1 MRIPYLVAVALIAV
15 GAMPALAGL
24 SEVDQRARIMLEVAK
39 VEERLF
45 PDRKGELHVRSIL
58 DSDFNAFAM
67 PSGSV
72 YFNTGALLRIED
84 EAQLA
89 SVLGHEGTH
98 YTADHAFR
106 EAVHVKHTAGTVI
119 LTPLI
124 GGSIW
129 AGYSRDMER
138 EADRGGFERMSDSGY
153 DNRAG
158 AEIMGRMDR
167 ELTVRHLPHGGYFW
181 ADHPAVKERVA
192 TFRALEAGK
201 PPGAERNR
209 ERYLAITEHA
219 RMDALAVIHR
229 RHDADL
235 LVFLL
240 DDEKLLDTLPP
251 RARFYLAEG
260 LRLRGKPGDSERA
273 NTEYETTVKTAPE
286 DPNAYQALGV
296 RYMRD
301 GHKSEAL
308 AMLRQYVKLEPD
320 ATRSSYARQYI
331 TTLEQ
336 EPQ

>member
-39 VEERLF
+39 DEERIRNAGVLLDDPALNAYLQQVVERLF

-89 SVLGHEGTH
+89 SILGHEGTH

-119 LTPLI
+119 LSPLI

-129 AGYSRDMER
+129 
-138 EADRGGFERMSDSGY
+138 
-153 DNRAG
+153 
-158 AEIMGRMDR
+158 
-167 ELTVRHLPHGGYFW
+167 GGYFW

-192 TFRALEAGK
+192 TFRALEAGR

-209 ERYLAITEHA
+209 ERYLAITAHA

-240 DDEKLLDTLPP
+240 DDE
-251 RARFYLAEG
+251 
-260 LRLRGKPGDSERA
+260 
-273 NTEYETTVKTAPE
+273 
-286 DPNAYQALGV
+286 
-296 RYMRD
+296 
-301 GHKSEAL
+301 
-308 AMLRQYVKLEPD
+308 
-320 ATRSSYARQYI
+320 
-331 TTLEQ
+331 
-336 EPQ
+336 